1 MMKPLSIG
9 PTVPCVG
16 VFCGVPED
24 CSAAAAGTIA
34 IVATTASNPREILER
49 VAILVHP
56 NLRINGSFVT
66 GRTTERTQRMC
77 RYREPHVNLFIAAS
91 ASDEEHSSVIG

>member
-24 CSAAAAGTIA
+24 CPAAAAGTIA

-56 NLRINGSFVT
+56 NLRIKRLLCHRQDHRAHATDVPVPASH
-66 GRTTERTQRMC
+66 R
-77 RYREPHVNLFIAAS
+77 HVFIAAS